1 MLQLTYADKVVL
13 NGYNL
18 RRSRSLIKQIDCM
31 DLEMLEEHGLRN
43 GKFGTLEFRADGEVD
58 PIDVNGDEDKVVSY
72 FNIYVIFSVI
82 NNIIHKKIL

>member
-1 MLQLTYADKVVL
+1 M
-13 NGYNL
+13 
-18 RRSRSLIKQIDCM
+18 
-31 DLEMLEEHGLRN
+31 
-43 GKFGTLEFRADGEVD
+43 EFRADGEVD